1 MSISKRAAVRQST
14 VSKVAVGG
22 LGLITGLL
30 VLGVSLTGDA
40 VDDQRTAADRQDRFA
55 ALGVQLRGASDFLT
69 DQARQYAVTTE
80 SEHLD
85 AYWNEID
92 TTKTRDHVVSQLK
105 ELGATADELALVD
118 EAKANSDALV
128 DTESRS
134 QRLVLEATGVPQADM
149 PPAIADVTLSAD
161 DAALS
166 DAKKL
171 AVARTIMFDK
181 KYEADKAVITEP
193 LQHFQQLLNDR
204 AATVVSDAEKSI
216 QNAIHLLIALAVLLP
231 LVMGGVVFLLQ
242 SKVGRI
248 VVRYTD
254 ALRKRDV
261 YDLSFRLQP
270 AGSRE
275 MGQLADAFNEE
286 LERSLVL
293 VSAVA
298 GNADT
303 LAAASEELSVTSDQ
317 VAAGS
322 GDASRMATQVAD
334 TADQVSHN
342 VQIVAAGTEE
352 MGASINEISQNTTEA
367 ARVGENAVIL
377 AGNTNATVAKLGV
390 SSSEIG
396 DVIKVITAIAEQTNL
411 LALNA
416 TIESARAGEA
426 GKGFAVVATEV
437 KDLAQ
442 ETARATDEISRRV
455 QAIQT
460 DAKGAV
466 EAIGEITHVIARINE
481 YQTTIASAVEEQAAT
496 TSEISRSV
504 SDAAAGATEI
514 ATTVAGVA
522 EASQLAATGVEDTRQ
537 ASADL
542 ARMGTE
548 LQSLVAQYRY

>member
-1 MSISKRAAVRQST
+1 
-14 VSKVAVGG
+14 
-22 LGLITGLL
+22 
-30 VLGVSLTGDA
+30 
-40 VDDQRTAADRQDRFA
+40 
-55 ALGVQLRGASDFLT
+55 
-69 DQARQYAVTTE
+69 
-80 SEHLD
+80 
-85 AYWNEID
+85 
-92 TTKTRDHVVSQLK
+92 
-105 ELGATADELALVD
+105 
-118 EAKANSDALV
+118 
-128 DTESRS
+128 
-134 QRLVLEATGVPQADM
+134 M
-149 PPAIADVTLSAD
+149 PPAIAGFALSAA

-171 AVARTIMFDK
+171 AVARTIMFDEQ
-181 KYEADKAVITEP
+181 YLADKAVITEP
-193 LQHFQQLLNDR
+193 LQHFQQLLHER
-204 AATVVSDAEKSI
+204 SAAVVDDADQSI
-216 QNAIHLLIALAVLLP
+216 RNAIRLLVALAVLLP
-231 LVMGGVVFLLQ
+231 LVMGGVVYLLQ

-248 VVRYTD
+248 VVRYTG
-254 ALRKRDV
+254 ALRDRDV
-261 YDLSFRLQP
+261 YDLSFRLEP

-286 LERSLVL
+286 LERSLIL
-293 VSAVA
+293 VRAVA

-322 GDASRMATQVAD
+322 GDASRMASQVAD

-377 AGNTNATVAKLGV
+377 AGTTNATVEKLGV

-416 TIESARAGEA
+416 TIESARAGAA

-442 ETARATDEISRRV
+442 ETARATEEISRRV

-466 EAIGEITHVIARINE
+466 EAIGEITHVIARIND

-504 SDAAAGATEI
+504 ADAAAGATEI

-522 EASQLAATGVEDTRQ
+522 QASQLAATGVEDTRQ

-548 LQSLVAQYRY
+548 LQGLVARYRY

>member
-14 VSKVAVGG
+14 VSKVAVGS

-30 VLGVSLTGDA
+30 VLGVSLTSDA
-40 VDDQRTAADRQDRFA
+40 VDDQQTAADRQARFA
-55 ALGVQLRGASDFLT
+55 ALGVRLLGASDFLT

-80 SEHLD
+80 AEHLD
-85 AYWNEID
+85 AYWHEID
-92 TTKTRDHVVSQLK
+92 TTKTRDQVVSQLK
-105 ELGATADELALVD
+105 ELGATPDELALVD

-128 DTESRS
+128 ETESRS
-134 QRLVLEATGVPQADM
+134 QRLVLEATGVPEADM
-149 PPAIADVTLSAD
+149 PPAIADVELSEA

-171 AVARTIMFDK
+171 AVARTIMFDE
-181 KYEADKAVITEP
+181 KYHADKAVITEP

-204 AATVVSDAEKSI
+204 AAAIVSDAEQSI
-216 QNAIHLLIALAVLLP
+216 QNAIHLLVALAVLLP

-275 MGQLADAFNEE
+275 LGQLADAFNEE

-293 VSAVA
+293 VRAVA

-367 ARVGENAVIL
+367 ARVGQDAVIL

-442 ETARATDEISRRV
+442 ETARATEEISRRV

-466 EAIGEITHVIARINE
+466 EAIGEITHVIARIND

-522 EASQLAATGVEDTRQ
+522 EASQLAAIGVADTRQ

-548 LQSLVAQYRY
+548 LQGLVAQYRY

>member
-1 MSISKRAAVRQST
+1 MSIPKRAAVRQST
-14 VSKVAVGG
+14 VSKVAVGS

-30 VLGVSLTGDA
+30 VLGVSLTSDA
-40 VDDQRTAADRQDRFA
+40 VDDQQTAADRQDRFA
-55 ALGVQLRGASDFLT
+55 ALGVRLLGASDFLT

-80 SEHLD
+80 AEHLG
-85 AYWNEID
+85 AYWHEID
-92 TTKTRDHVVSQLK
+92 TTRTRDQAVSQLE
-105 ELGATADELALVD
+105 ELGATPDELALVD

-128 DTESRS
+128 ETESRS
-134 QRLVLEATGVPQADM
+134 QRLVLEATGVPEADM
-149 PPAIADVTLSAD
+149 PPAIADVELSEA

-171 AVARTIMFDK
+171 AVARTIMFDE
-181 KYEADKAVITEP
+181 KYHADKAVITEP
-193 LQHFQQLLNDR
+193 LQHFQELLNDR
-204 AATVVSDAEKSI
+204 AAAVVSDAEQSI

-275 MGQLADAFNEE
+275 LGQLADAFNEE

-293 VSAVA
+293 VRAVG

-317 VAAGS
+317 VAVGS

-367 ARVGENAVIL
+367 ARVGEDAVIL

-396 DVIKVITAIAEQTNL
+396 AVIKVITAIAEQTNL

-442 ETARATDEISRRV
+442 ETARATEEISRRV

-466 EAIGEITHVIARINE
+466 EAIGEITHVIARIND

-504 SDAAAGATEI
+504 ADAAAGATEI